1 VTRPDAGDAA
11 HALAEATRTSRRR
24 ILAQLTRRH
33 GLACLAQAEDAWGTA
48 SERALQRWAQDGVPA
63 DPAAWLHRVAQHALI
78 DGLRRGRF
86 ETALESEPADDDGS
100 EADAAAAAAT
110 PAAAASSGRF
120 AGELD
125 DDELAL
131 VFAACHPALPPLS
144 QVALALRALSG
155 LPLALLAEVLLC
167 SEAAL
172 AQRLAR
178 ARDALAG
185 ETLAIPA
192 GAELA
197 ARREAVLTT
206 LWLAFHLG
214 QRARTWGVPGA
225 EADGPAAPGCE
236 ADRPAAPGSDAPA
249 VCWEAI
255 RLARALAAHPR
266 AAHADAD
273 ALAAQLLFH
282 GARLTGRWGAEGEIV
297 PLPGQPRDRWDA
309 GMLRLGFVHL
319 QRAQRAGQLSR
330 WHLLAGIAG
339 EHAIAPSYAATDWG
353 AILGYYALLLRLDRT
368 AAPRLGHA
376 IAMAEAGNTAA
387 ARQQLQALLDKGPA
401 ALRAHTLAALART
414 HEREGDAIAAQRL
427 LLAAAEAARH
437 PADAADLRRRAAA
450 LVKP

>member
-1 VTRPDAGDAA
+1 MSPSAA
-11 HALAEATRTSRRR
+11 CAAALEQAQRQHRRR

-33 GLACLAQAEDAWGTA
+33 GLGCLAQAEDAWSTA
-48 SERALQRWAQDGVPA
+48 AERALQRWSAEGVPA
-63 DPAAWLHRVAQHALI
+63 EPAAWLHRVAQHALV
-78 DGLRRGRF
+78 DALRRGRF
-86 ETALESEPADDDGS
+86 ESPLEPAP
-100 EADAAAAAAT
+100 ADAAADPGESPGGGSAE
-110 PAAAASSGRF
+110 PAAAPARERF

-178 ARDALAG
+178 AREALQG

-192 GAELA
+192 GPELA

-214 QRARTWGVPGA
+214 QRARTWGLAGRDD
-225 EADGPAAPGCE
+225 EPAPNT
-236 ADRPAAPGSDAPA
+236 DAPR

-255 RLARALAAHPR
+255 RLARALAAHPL

-309 GMLRLGFVHL
+309 GMLRLGFAHL
-319 QRAQRAGQLSR
+319 QRAQRAERLSR

-339 EHAIAPSYAATDWG
+339 EHALAPAYAATDWT
-353 AILGYYALLLRLDRT
+353 AILGYYELLLRLDTT

-376 IAMAEAGNTAA
+376 VAMAEAGDTAQ
-387 ARQQLQALLDKGPA
+387 ARARLQALLAHGPA

-414 HEREGDAIAAQRL
+414 HEREGDTAAAARL
-427 LLAAAEAARH
+427 LLEAAAAARH

-450 LVKP
+450 LGPPPGP

>member
-1 VTRPDAGDAA
+1 VIDAA
-11 HALAEATRTSRRR
+11 ARALAEATRSDRRR
-24 ILAQLTRRH
+24 ILAQLARRH

-48 SERALQRWAQDGVPA
+48 CERALEHWSARGVPA
-63 DPAAWLHRVAQHALI
+63 APAAWLHRVAQHALV
-78 DGLRRGRF
+78 DALRRGRF
-86 ETALESEPADDDGS
+86 EVGVTALDDEG
-100 EADAAAAAAT
+100 
-110 PAAAASSGRF
+110 PAAALERAAAESESAAELAGVIPGERF
-120 AGELD
+120 ASELD

-144 QVALALRALSG
+144 QLALALRALSG
-155 LPLALLAEVLLC
+155 LPLAAIAEVLLC

-178 ARDALAG
+178 TREALAG
-185 ETLAIPA
+185 ERLEIPA

-214 QRARTWGVPGA
+214 QRAHGL
-225 EADGPAAPGCE
+225 AP
-236 ADRPAAPGSDAPA
+236 DSRHQPPR

-255 RLARALAAHPR
+255 RLARALAAQGH

-297 PLPGQPRDRWDA
+297 PLAGQPRDRWDA
-309 GMLRLGFVHL
+309 GMVRLGFVHL
-319 QRAQRAGQLSR
+319 KRAQRADALSR

-339 EHAIAPSYAATDWG
+339 EHALAPSYDSTDWA
-353 AILGYYALLLRLDRT
+353 AILRYYELLLPLDGT

-376 IAMAEAGNTAA
+376 IALAEAGDPGA
-387 ARQQLQALLDKGPA
+387 ARTILLQLLERGPP
-401 ALRAHTLAALART
+401 ALRAHTLAALARS
-414 HEREGDAIAAQRL
+414 HEREGDPAT
-427 LLAAAEAARH
+427 AAALLERAAAAARH
-437 PADAADLRRRAAA
+437 PADARDLRRRAAA
-450 LVKP
+450 LRAADR